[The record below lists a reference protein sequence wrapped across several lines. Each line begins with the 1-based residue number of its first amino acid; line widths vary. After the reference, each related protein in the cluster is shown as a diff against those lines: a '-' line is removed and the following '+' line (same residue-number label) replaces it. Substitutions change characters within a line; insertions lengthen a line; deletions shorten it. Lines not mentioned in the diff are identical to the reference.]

1 MTNVNATNSA
11 VKTGNYLFWV
21 PPAAHRTWRP
31 LFGAL
36 GGDVTSSFSAA
47 CYAWCLLATP
57 PTVVIIVPGRS
68 SCTAALLYYLKTG
81 GGEIHP
87 RLRGARS
94 EVRSQR
100 SPLWTGW
107 SRFRFDARSFG
118 KRKDR
123 RRESLL
129 HIEDAAGEETLPL
142 SSAFSQSAA
151 AASIPRVSP
160 TSFSV
165 LMSKPTWSGTGWGQQ
180 LVLLGQPRACHPIRE
195 GTRTRV
201 LTGLTGR
208 PSVVL
213 SPSVGVFFF

>member
-1 MTNVNATNSA
+1 MPACHPAHSGDYRTRQVELHGGFTVLSKDWRWRN
-11 VKTGNYLFWV
+11 
-21 PPAAHRTWRP
+21 PPAAEGSSVRGPFAKKPP
-31 LFGAL
+31 LN
-36 GGDVTSSFSAA
+36 
-47 CYAWCLLATP
+47 
-57 PTVVIIVPGRS
+57 
-68 SCTAALLYYLKTG
+68 
-81 GGEIHP
+81 
-87 RLRGARS
+87 RL
-94 EVRSQR
+94 EPFPVRR
-100 SPLWTGW
+100 AVL
-107 SRFRFDARSFG
+107 RE
-118 KRKDR
+118 KKDR

-195 GTRTRV
+195 VTRTRV